1 MISDIINNKYNA
13 EELKEI
19 KNGLKE
25 NQDEIESAIDTIDLQ
40 LEAMGKNE
48 NFIEYTDKKEKK
60 DKGK

>member
-1 MISDIINNKYNA
+1 MITTSSSNA
-13 EELKEI
+13 PESLSVELKEI

-48 NFIEYTDKKEKK
+48 NFIEYTDKKV
-60 DKGK
+60 